1 VPMPQALSEMMYT
14 FEEQEISNQLNLFDF

>member
-1 VPMPQALSEMMYT
+1 MPQALSEMMYT